1 MNVRK
6 IELEQNSKGVAEV
19 ARVLERHIQS
29 AHLNFLFGSGASIP
43 AIQLAGTIEYEID
56 KHLANSE
63 DHQANR
69 KALDFIEELEY
80 QHDFLPDK
88 YTPGDDT
95 DMTLKNY
102 MNFLE
107 AIDRILFERKNILLP
122 RQANI
127 FTTNY
132 DEFFEVAASKL
143 PSLLLND
150 GFNRRI
156 GSTGFEFAP
165 EVFFDRIYRAGTVY
179 RHQAEVPAVNLIKMH
194 GSISWK
200 RQEEERI
207 VFGKAETYQLTSV
220 EKDNPQDVVDALA
233 TRAVILPNM
242 RKFESTLL
250 DRIYFDLLR
259 LYSNAMEVENTLLF
273 VFGFSF
279 ADEHVLDITRRALR
293 NPTAKVVIFA
303 YSFDGV
309 ADYER
314 KFSTHRNVVI
324 VHPIQ
329 GAHIDFQTLNSL
341 FKQIGTTPEAIHG

>member
-1 MNVRK
+1 MNNDATPPPSGMVGAARVRKLRVNVRK

-250 DRIYFDLLR
+250 DRIYFGPFFDCTRMLWRSRILSCLFSGSPLR
-259 LYSNAMEVENTLLF
+259 MSMW
-273 VFGFSF
+273 
-279 ADEHVLDITRRALR
+279 LDITRRALR
-293 NPTAKVVIFA
+293 NPTCESSHI
-303 YSFDGV
+303 
-309 ADYER
+309 R
-314 KFSTHRNVVI
+314 
-324 VHPIQ
+324 IQ
-329 GAHIDFQTLNSL
+329 L
-341 FKQIGTTPEAIHG
+341 